1 MKQRLEKQE
10 LELVE
15 ALVDCPGAQGL
26 YTYEIPAGWTVT
38 AGDILSVPF
47 GYQQVGAIAIRKR
60 TNQKCQSAKSAGAKS
75 VSAKSVSAKSVS
87 AKSFSESDD
96 LNERENFET
105 KPIESVVCSGLFP
118 KNYWLFLEK
127 IADYYCSSLI
137 AVVKTALPPKL
148 LSKGQRRIKLKKQ
161 GDRPKEETPLTS
173 SAIKLLEWWESNSPN
188 KSYSFRYLSQR
199 FPGADCG
206 LKDLLQKNVAEGYL
220 AAPKTVKAKRKQAV
234 TLISDSLRADDLTL
248 RQREILGVLQRRGGD
263 LWLQSLVELARTS
276 NGTVRS
282 LEKKGYV
289 AIEDRELLRT
299 ERGQD
304 RGRDLPKALTVDQ
317 EKALAVIRAMKP
329 GETALLHGVTGSGKT
344 EVYLQGIAPLLLL
357 GKSALVLVPEIGL
370 TPQLVDRFRSR
381 FGDRVCVYHSGL
393 SDGERYDTW
402 RQMLQD
408 KPQVI
413 IGTRSAVFSPLKN
426 LGMIILDEEHDSSF
440 KQDQPSPCYHARTL
454 AEWRSQLDQC
464 PLILGSATPALETW
478 VKHNLPKELDENISK
493 RYYLSLPNRI
503 NNQPLPP
510 ISVVD
515 MREEL
520 KDGHRSIFSRQLLEA
535 LENLKRDNQQGILF
549 IHRRGHSTFVSCRS
563 CGKVLECPHCD
574 VSLSYHHVH
583 EDARKI
589 LRCHFCNYGQ
599 LHPPKCPDCGSPY
612 LKHFGSGTQRVVR
625 SLQAELPH
633 LKMLRYDSDTTRTKN
648 AHRHLIDRF
657 SRGEADVLVG
667 TQMLA
672 KGIDLPQVTLVG
684 IVSADGLLHFSD
696 YRAGERA
703 VQTLTQVSG
712 RAGRG
717 DYSGQVILQTY
728 TPDDPAVQ
736 AVKNYRYADFLTEEL
751 NQREALNYPPKGR
764 MILLRFSSPNPDAVE
779 KSASNIAKSLTEISE
794 SQEGDRWEVLGPAPA
809 QVMRVARR
817 FRWQVLL
824 KLPPNSSTPNVLRSL
839 HNHCPSSVKLTIDV
853 DPLNLL

>member
-1 MKQRLEKQE
+1 MKQE

-26 YTYEIPAGWTVT
+26 YTYKVPEGWTV
-38 AGDILSVPF
+38 AEGDILSVPF
-47 GYQQVGAIAIRKR
+47 GYQQVGAIAIRKC
-60 TNQKCQSAKSAGAKS
+60 KGGEKSAQN
-75 VSAKSVSAKSVS
+75 
-87 AKSFSESDD
+87 SDLGD
-96 LNERENFET
+96 GDRFDI

-118 KNYWLFLEK
+118 KKYWEFLEK
-127 IADYYCSSLI
+127 ISDYYCSSLI
-137 AVVKTALPPKL
+137 AVVKAALPPKL
-148 LSKGQRRIKLKKQ
+148 LAKGQRRIKLKNNSNCPDDKV
-161 GDRPKEETPLTS
+161 LLS
-173 SAIKLLEWWESNSPN
+173 SPATKLIEWWRNNSP
-188 KSYSFRYLSQR
+188 KQSYSFRYLSQR
-199 FPGADCG
+199 FPGADG
-206 LKDLLQKNVAEGYL
+206 ALKELLQKGLAEGYL
-220 AAPKTVKAKRKQAV
+220 AAPKTVKPKRKQAV
-234 TLISDSLRADDLTL
+234 TLINDGLSPSDLTP
-248 RQREILGVLQRRGGD
+248 RQREILGILQRRGGD

-276 NGTVRS
+276 NSTVRS

-289 AIEDRELLRT
+289 VIEEREVLRT
-299 ERGQD
+299 D
-304 RGRDLPKALTVDQ
+304 RGEDQGRDRPKALTVDQ
-317 EKALAVIRAMKP
+317 ERALGVIQGMEP

-344 EVYLQGIAPLLLL
+344 EVYLQGIAPLLRL

-370 TPQLVDRFRSR
+370 TPQLVDRFRAR

-408 KPQVI
+408 KAQVI
-413 IGTRSAVFSPLKN
+413 IGTRSAIFSPLKQ
-426 LGMIILDEEHDSSF
+426 LGIIILDEEHDSSF
-440 KQDQPSPCYHARTL
+440 KQDQPAPCYHARAL
-454 AEWRSQLDQC
+454 AEWRSHLDQC

-478 VKHNLPKELDENISK
+478 VKHNSKEKPDLKSAK
-493 RYYLSLPNRI
+493 SYYLNLPNRI

-510 ISVVD
+510 VSVVD

-520 KDGHRSIFSRQLLEA
+520 KDGHRSIFSRQLLES
-535 LENLKRDNQQGILF
+535 LNNLKRDGQQGILF

-563 CGKVLECPHCD
+563 CGKVLDCPHCD
-574 VSLSYHHVH
+574 VSLSYHHIH
-583 EDARKI
+583 EEAKKI

-625 SLQAELPH
+625 SLQEELPH

-657 SRGEADVLVG
+657 ARGEADILVG

-672 KGIDLPQVTLVG
+672 KGIDLPQVTFVG

-703 VQTLTQVSG
+703 VQTLIQVSG

-717 DYSGQVILQTY
+717 DNSGHVILQTY
-728 TPDDPAVQ
+728 TPEDPAVQ
-736 AVKNYRYADFLTEEL
+736 AVKNYQYAEFLTTEL
-751 NQREALNYPPKGR
+751 EQRAALNYPPSGR
-764 MILLRFSSPNPDAVE
+764 IILLRLSSSNPDAVE
-779 KSASNIAKSLTEISE
+779 KSAHKIAEFLTKTAE
-794 SQEGDRWEVLGPAPA
+794 SQDDEPWLVLGPAPA
-809 QVMRVARR
+809 QVKRVARR
-817 FRWQVLL
+817 FRWQILL
-824 KLPPNSSTPNVLRSL
+824 KLSSHSATPTVLRSL
-839 HNHCPSSVKLTIDV
+839 HSHCPSSVKLTIDV